1 MSQERFNEIK
11 KEETI
16 KSRCEILNLIVALR
30 QEISHYCHNLKYI
43 DSSPLDNRILV
54 ILKELE
60 KYF

>member
-16 KSRCEILNLIVALR
+16 KSRSEILNLIVALK
-30 QEISHYCHNLKYI
+30 QEISHYCHNLQYI